1 MTLDNTK
8 NKIYTKWQL
17 FHASNY
23 VRYTEYSN
31 SQTQNTQI
39 HRYRRGCGKV
49 GIGSKCLICIGIN
62 TLKIKR
68 KDKHAN
74 KKARVAIL
82 IVDNIDVKI
91 KKDTKKGHFIIIKK
105 SIQQEEESFLQDSV
119 YPFHMKYWATGDEL
133 LTEIIRTNLISFRAL
148 LLHL

>member
-1 MTLDNTK
+1 M
-8 NKIYTKWQL
+8 
-17 FHASNY
+17 
-23 VRYTEYSN
+23 
-31 SQTQNTQI
+31 
-39 HRYRRGCGKV
+39 
-49 GIGSKCLICIGIN
+49 
-62 TLKIKR
+62 KIKR